1 MGDFAQLYLVVE
13 VPADAPARVNCEN
26 ALRAIVT
33 SPHARGRLSAILL
46 TASARQLDAAISPL
60 VQLAQKQGIAVLVEG
75 DARLARTVK
84 ADGMHIP
91 ASNDP
96 LSAFEEAR
104 EILGARAIVGVDA
117 GRSRHDAMSLG
128 EAGADYIGFG
138 LPARAKQTAADVDDD
153 KAFRLDLVQWWSEI
167 FEIPCVA
174 FDIDK
179 TDDAAELADARADF
193 LAVRLPASIDAADAE
208 RWLQGFN
215 GALAATTAA

>member
-1 MGDFAQLYLVVE
+1 M
-13 VPADAPARVNCEN
+13 
-26 ALRAIVT
+26 
-33 SPHARGRLSAILL
+33 
-46 TASARQLDAAISPL
+46 SPL

-193 LAVRLPASIDAADAE
+193 VAVRLPASIDAADAE